1 VFWLHASSAA
11 RFDQD
16 LQKLARD
23 LGIPGS
29 DDVGVN
35 TPQLVYNWLRDDRNG
50 RWLLVLD
57 NADDAAFLHDAPDVG
72 GSNGVQQKGGA
83 RSRFEYL
90 PACRHGSMVV
100 TSRSN
105 NAALELVDDG
115 NIVML
120 KPMESGPAL
129 ALLARK
135 LGDRSDAVWSGRL
148 ATALECIPLALA
160 QAAAYINAGWPMCS
174 VEQYLYRLE
183 KSETSKT
190 SLLKRI
196 SKERR
201 RDHEAVDSTILTWQV
216 SFDHILRV
224 RPSAANLLSLI
235 SFYDHQDIPA
245 SLLRTTVDRDATR
258 AAEDFEMGSD
268 PPRSDT
274 PGLSVTED
282 DLEKDIITLHD
293 YLFISIPTPSSFEMH
308 RLVQFATRV
317 WLESNEQY
325 QYWAQMSIINLNWA
339 LPTSTNYE
347 HWEQWQ
353 LLYPHARASVEISLT
368 GSEASLHRS
377 SVLFKAA
384 CFAADSGSGSD
395 AQMLAETSLRVRK
408 RELGEEDERTLRTKN
423 VLGHSLRQMG
433 KYRAAEKLHRQAL
446 KGRWKVLGEEHPGT
460 LISANGLAMVLLAR
474 GDYKTAEEL
483 HRWVMDISEKA
494 LGNDHQLTLSS
505 VFGLAEVLRHQ
516 GDFKAAEELHRRA
529 LDGSEKLL
537 GKEHPDTLTSVAG
550 LALVLQDQGDFK
562 AAEELHRRALD
573 GSEKLLGK
581 EHPDTLKSV
590 SSLALVLQHQGD
602 CKAAESLLWRAIEGK
617 VKVHGKWH
625 PNTLADIWNLA
636 VLSENLGRDTDAV
649 LLYEHAAEGISA
661 ALGSEHHRTV
671 QCVHSLRELQQ
682 RLEDSKRLD
691 VHQ

>member
-1 VFWLHASSAA
+1 
-11 RFDQD
+11 
-16 LQKLARD
+16 
-23 LGIPGS
+23 
-29 DDVGVN
+29 
-35 TPQLVYNWLRDDRNG
+35 
-50 RWLLVLD
+50 
-57 NADDAAFLHDAPDVG
+57 
-72 GSNGVQQKGGA
+72 
-83 RSRFEYL
+83 
-90 PACRHGSMVV
+90 M
-100 TSRSN
+100 
-105 NAALELVDDG
+105 
-115 NIVML
+115 VML

-505 VFGLAEVLRHQ
+505 AFGLAEVLRH
-516 GDFKAAEELHRRA
+516 
-529 LDGSEKLL
+529 
-537 GKEHPDTLTSVAG
+537 
-550 LALVLQDQGDFK
+550 QGDFK